1 MKRFLT
7 FMMSSTLIMGLA
19 LTGCS
24 NVPTPTPTPPTN
36 QQQTT
41 QSTQPPK
48 AEAGATRD
56 SVIGAEK
63 RVVMGFYTDP
73 EGPTPGSK
81 QSMTKNA
88 KLLDEVAFFWYS
100 FNGSGNVIPAG
111 KIDMSA
117 KNTAQKNGSKAY
129 ALVHNMNLSG
139 SVGFD
144 ANLAHRVLSNAGI
157 RSNLVQNLVNLT
169 TKDGWDGISIDIE
182 KTPPGD
188 RNNFS
193 AFVAELGKAL
203 KAKDKVL
210 NISIPA
216 KFVDYPSDLWSGAYD
231 YAAIGKAADQ
241 VVLMTYDEHG
251 LGTTQ
256 GPIASQGWVDRVITF
271 AVGKIPKEKIVMGLP
286 VYSFDWGSN
295 KPLLPDY
302 ISHAQTIDR
311 AKKHGVQILTDP
323 SAKVPQFTYTANG
336 VRHEVFF
343 ENAESL
349 KVKMDYALKHKL
361 HGVAIWR
368 LGMEDPSIW
377 DSLMKTFGTNKT
389 TAKK

>member
-7 FMMSSTLIMGLA
+7 FMMSSTLILGLA

-24 NVPTPTPTPPTN
+24 NVPTPNTPSN
-36 QQQTT
+36 QQQQTSK
-41 QSTQPPK
+41 STQPPK

-56 SVIGAEK
+56 SVLGSDK

-81 QSMTKNA
+81 ASMTKNG
-88 KLLDEVAFFWYS
+88 KMLDEVAFFWYS
-100 FNGSGNVIPAG
+100 FDGSGKVIPAG
-111 KIDMSA
+111 NVDMSA
-117 KNTAQKNGSKAY
+117 KNTAKKNGSKVY
-129 ALVHNMNLSG
+129 ALVHNMNMSG

-144 ANLAHRVLSNAGI
+144 ANLAHRVLANAGA
-157 RSNLVQNLVNLT
+157 RSNFVTNLVNLAM
-169 TKDGWDGISIDIE
+169 KDNWDGISVDIE
-182 KTPPGD
+182 KTPPAD

-193 AFVAELGKAL
+193 AFVAQLGKAL

-251 LGTTQ
+251 MGTTQ

-271 AVGKIPKEKIVMGLP
+271 AVGKIPSNKIVMGLP
-286 VYSFDWGSN
+286 VYAYDWGSN
-295 KPLLPDY
+295 KPLMPDY
-302 ISHAQTIDR
+302 LSYAQAVAR

-343 ENAESL
+343 ENAASL
-349 KVKMDYALKHKL
+349 KTKMKYTLQHKL

-377 DSLMKTFGTNKT
+377 NSVSSTFGTNKT
-389 TAKK
+389 TAK

>member
-7 FMMSSTLIMGLA
+7 FMMSSALVLGLA
-19 LTGCS
+19 LTGCT
-24 NVPTPTPTPPTN
+24 NVSPPASPNTPEK
-36 QQQTT
+36 TT
-41 QSTQPPK
+41 QSTKPPE

-56 SVIGAEK
+56 SVIGPEK

-81 QSMTKNA
+81 DSMVKNA

-100 FNGSGNVIPAG
+100 FDATGKVIPNG
-111 KIDMSA
+111 KVDLSI
-117 KNTAQKNGSKAY
+117 KQKAQKSGSKAY
-129 ALVHNMNLSG
+129 ALVHNMNLTG
-139 SVGFD
+139 GVGFD
-144 ANLAHRVLSNAGI
+144 ANLAHRVLSNPAV
-157 RSNLVQNLVNLT
+157 RSNLVTNLVNLT
-169 TKDGWDGISIDIE
+169 TKDGWDGISVDIE

-241 VVLMTYDEHG
+241 IILMTYDEHG

-256 GPIASQGWVDRVITF
+256 GPIASQGWVDRVITY

-295 KPLLPDY
+295 KPLMPDY
-302 ISHAQTIDR
+302 LSHSQTVDR

-343 ENAESL
+343 ENAASL
-349 KVKMDYALKHKL
+349 KIKMEYALKHKL

-368 LGMEDPSIW
+368 LGMEDPAIW
-377 DSLMKTFGTNKT
+377 DSLIKTYGTNKET
-389 TAKK
+389 KK

>member
-7 FMMSSTLIMGLA
+7 FMMSSALILGLA
-19 LTGCS
+19 LAGCT
-24 NVPTPTPTPPTN
+24 NVPPTSPPQN

-41 QSTQPPK
+41 QNTQPPQ

-56 SVIGAEK
+56 SVLGSEK

-81 QSMTKNA
+81 ESMLKNA

-100 FNGSGNVIPAG
+100 FDASGKVIPSG
-111 KIDMSA
+111 KVDLSI
-117 KNTAQKNGSKAY
+117 KNKAQKNGSKAY

-144 ANLAHRVLSNAGI
+144 ANLAHRVFSNPAT
-157 RSNLVQNLVNLT
+157 RAKLVTNLVNLT
-169 TKDGWDGISIDIE
+169 TKDGWDGISVDVE

-193 AFVAELGKAL
+193 SFVAELSKAL

-231 YAAIGKAADQ
+231 YAAIGKSADQ
-241 VVLMTYDEHG
+241 IILMTYDEHG

-256 GPIASQGWVDRVITF
+256 GPIASQGWVNRVIEF
-271 AVGKIPKEKIVMGLP
+271 AVGKIPKDKIVMGLP

-302 ISHAQTIDR
+302 LSYSQTVDR

-323 SAKVPQFTYTANG
+323 SAKVPQFIYTSNG
-336 VRHEVFF
+336 IRHEVFF
-343 ENAESL
+343 ENVASL
-349 KVKMDYALKHKL
+349 RIKMNYALNHKL
-361 HGVAIWR
+361 HGVAVWR
-368 LGMEDPSIW
+368 LGMEDPAIW
-377 DSLMKTFGTNKT
+377 DSLIKTYGTNKET
-389 TAKK
+389 RK

>member
-7 FMMSSTLIMGLA
+7 FMMSSVLILGLA
-19 LTGCS
+19 ATGCS
-24 NVPTPTPTPPTN
+24 KMPSRVPPQNPEKMSQDTKLPE
-36 QQQTT
+36 
-41 QSTQPPK
+41 

-56 SVIGAEK
+56 SVIGPEK

-73 EGPTPGSK
+73 EGPTPSSK
-81 QSMTKNA
+81 ESMIKNA
-88 KLLDEVAFFWYS
+88 KLLNEVAFFWYS
-100 FNGSGNVIPAG
+100 FDATGKVVPSGKVDL
-111 KIDMSA
+111 KIKEM
-117 KNTAQKNGSKAY
+117 AQKNGSKAY
-129 ALVHNMNLSG
+129 ALVHNMNLTG
-139 SVGFD
+139 TVGFD
-144 ANLAHRVLSNAGI
+144 ANLAHRVLSNPAI
-157 RSNLVQNLVNLT
+157 RANLVTNLVNLT
-169 TKDGWDGISIDIE
+169 TKDGWDGISVDVE

-193 AFVAELGKAL
+193 AFVTELSTAL

-241 VVLMTYDEHG
+241 IILMTYDEHG

-256 GPIASQGWVDRVITF
+256 GPIASQGWVDRVITY
-271 AVGKIPKEKIVMGLP
+271 AVGKISKDKIVMGLP

-295 KPLLPDY
+295 KPLIPDY
-302 ISHAQTIDR
+302 LSYIQTVDR
-311 AKKHGVQILTDP
+311 AKKNGVEILNDP
-323 SAKVPQFTYTANG
+323 SAKVPQFIYTANG

-343 ENAESL
+343 ENAGSL
-349 KVKMDYALKHKL
+349 KIKMDYALKHKL

-368 LGMEDPSIW
+368 LGMEDPAIW
-377 DSLMKTFGTNKT
+377 DSLMKTYGTNKDT
-389 TAKK
+389 QEKK

>member
-7 FMMSSTLIMGLA
+7 FMMSSTLILGLT
-19 LTGCS
+19 LTGCT
-24 NVPTPTPTPPTN
+24 NVPPAAPPKAPEK
-36 QQQTT
+36 TT
-41 QSTQPPK
+41 QNTQPPE

-56 SVIGAEK
+56 SVLGTEK
-63 RVVMGFYTDP
+63 RVVMGFYTDA
-73 EGPTPGSK
+73 EGPVPGSK
-81 QSMTKNA
+81 ESMIKNG
-88 KLLDEVAFFWYS
+88 KLMDEVAFFWYA
-100 FNGSGNVIPAG
+100 FDGTGKVVPSGKVDLSI
-111 KIDMSA
+111 KE
-117 KNTAQKNGSKAY
+117 TAQKNGSKAY
-129 ALVHNMNLSG
+129 ALVHNMNLTG
-139 SVGFD
+139 AVGFD
-144 ANLAHRVLSNAGI
+144 ANLAHRVLSNPDI
-157 RSNLVQNLVNLT
+157 RANLVTNLVNLT
-169 TKDGWDGISIDIE
+169 TKDGWDGISVDVE
-182 KTPPGD
+182 KAPPGD

-210 NISIPA
+210 NVSIPA

-241 VVLMTYDEHG
+241 IILMTYDEHG
-251 LGTTQ
+251 LGTTH

-295 KPLLPDY
+295 KPTMPDY
-302 ISHAQTIDR
+302 LSYAQTVDR
-311 AKKHGVQILTDP
+311 AKKHGVEILTDP

-343 ENAESL
+343 ENIGSL
-349 KVKMDYALKHKL
+349 KIKMDYALKHKL

-368 LGMEDPSIW
+368 LGMEDPAIW
-377 DSLMKTFGTNKT
+377 DALLKSFGTNKSR
-389 TAKK
+389 K

>member
-7 FMMSSTLIMGLA
+7 FMMSSVLILGLA
-19 LTGCS
+19 ATGCS
-24 NVPTPTPTPPTN
+24 KMPSRVPPQNPEKMSQDTKLPE
-36 QQQTT
+36 
-41 QSTQPPK
+41 

-56 SVIGAEK
+56 SVIGPEK

-81 QSMTKNA
+81 ESMIKNA
-88 KLLDEVAFFWYS
+88 KLLNEVAFFWYS
-100 FNGSGNVIPAG
+100 FDATGKVVPSGKVDL
-111 KIDMSA
+111 KIKEM
-117 KNTAQKNGSKAY
+117 AQKNGSKAY
-129 ALVHNMNLSG
+129 ALVHNMNLTG
-139 SVGFD
+139 TVGFD
-144 ANLAHRVLSNAGI
+144 ANLAHRVLSNPAI
-157 RSNLVQNLVNLT
+157 RANLVTNLVNLT
-169 TKDGWDGISIDIE
+169 TKDGWDGISVDVE

-193 AFVAELGKAL
+193 AFVTELSTAL

-241 VVLMTYDEHG
+241 IILMTYDEHG

-256 GPIASQGWVDRVITF
+256 GPIASQGWVDRVITY
-271 AVGKIPKEKIVMGLP
+271 AVGKISKDKIVMGLP

-295 KPLLPDY
+295 KPLIPDY
-302 ISHAQTIDR
+302 LSYIQTVDR
-311 AKKHGVQILTDP
+311 AKKNGVEILNDP
-323 SAKVPQFTYTANG
+323 SAKVPQFIYTANG
-336 VRHEVFF
+336 VRHEVFY
-343 ENAESL
+343 ENAGSL
-349 KVKMDYALKHKL
+349 KIKMDYALKHKL

-368 LGMEDPSIW
+368 LGMEDPAIW
-377 DSLMKTFGTNKT
+377 DSLMKTYGTNKDT
-389 TAKK
+389 QEKK

>member
-7 FMMSSTLIMGLA
+7 FMMSSALILGLA

-24 NVPTPTPTPPTN
+24 NVPPPVPPQTPEKTSQDTKPPE
-36 QQQTT
+36 
-41 QSTQPPK
+41 

-56 SVIGAEK
+56 SVLGAEK
-63 RVVMGFYTDP
+63 RVVMGFYTDQ
-73 EGPTPGSK
+73 EGPVPGSK
-81 QSMTKNA
+81 ESMNKNA
-88 KLLDEVAFFWYS
+88 KLLDEIAFFWYS
-100 FNGSGNVIPAG
+100 FDATGKVIPTG
-111 KIDMSA
+111 KVDLKI
-117 KNTAQKNGSKAY
+117 KETAQKNGSKAY
-129 ALVHNMNLSG
+129 ALVHNMNLTG
-139 SVGFD
+139 TVGFD
-144 ANLAHRVLSNAGI
+144 ANIAHRALSNPAI
-157 RSNLVQNLVNLT
+157 RANLVTNLVNLT
-169 TKDGWDGISIDIE
+169 TKDGWDGISVDVE

-241 VVLMTYDEHG
+241 IILMTYDEHG

-256 GPIASQGWVDRVITF
+256 GPVASAGWVDRVIKF

-286 VYSFDWGSN
+286 VYSFDWGTN
-295 KPLLPDY
+295 KPTMPDY
-302 ISHAQTIDR
+302 LSYTQTVDR
-311 AKKHGVQILTDP
+311 AKKHGVEILTDP

-336 VRHEVFF
+336 VRHEVYF
-343 ENAESL
+343 ENIASL
-349 KVKMDYALKHKL
+349 RAKMDSALKHKL

-368 LGMEDPSIW
+368 LGMEDPGIW
-377 DSLMKTFGTNKT
+377 DQLVKTYGTNKET
-389 TAKK
+389 KK

>member
-1 MKRFLT
+1 
-7 FMMSSTLIMGLA
+7 MSSALMLGLT

-24 NVPTPTPTPPTN
+24 NVPPANPPATP
-36 QQQTT
+36 Q
-41 QSTQPPK
+41 QSTQNTQPPQ

-56 SVIGAEK
+56 SVLGAEK

-81 QSMTKNA
+81 ESMIKNA

-100 FNGSGNVIPAG
+100 FDATG
-111 KIDMSA
+111 KVVPTGKVDLKI
-117 KNTAQKNGSKAY
+117 KEIAQKNGSKAY
-129 ALVHNMNLSG
+129 ALVHNMNLTG
-139 SVGFD
+139 TVGFD
-144 ANLAHRVLSNAGI
+144 ANLAHQVLSNPGKRA
-157 RSNLVQNLVNLT
+157 NLVTNLVNLT
-169 TKDGWDGISIDIE
+169 TKDGWDGISVDVE

-193 AFVAELGKAL
+193 AFVTELGKAL

-216 KFVDYPSDLWSGAYD
+216 KFIDYPSDLWSGAYD

-241 VVLMTYDEHG
+241 IILMTYDEHG

-286 VYSFDWGSN
+286 VYSFDWGSA
-295 KPLLPDY
+295 KPLIPDY
-302 ISHAQTIDR
+302 LSYIQTVDR
-311 AKKHGVQILTDP
+311 AKKQGVEILTDP
-323 SAKVPQFTYTANG
+323 SAKVPQFIYTAKG

-343 ENAESL
+343 ENVGSL
-349 KVKMDYALKHKL
+349 RIKMDYALKHKL
-361 HGVAIWR
+361 HGVGIWR
-368 LGMEDPSIW
+368 LGMEDPAIW
-377 DSLMKTFGTNKT
+377 DSLMKTYGTNKT
-389 TAKK
+389 KK

>member
-1 MKRFLT
+1 
-7 FMMSSTLIMGLA
+7 MMSSALILGLA

-24 NVPTPTPTPPTN
+24 NVPSPVPPQTPEKTSQDTKPPE
-36 QQQTT
+36 
-41 QSTQPPK
+41 

-56 SVIGAEK
+56 SVLGSEK

-81 QSMTKNA
+81 ESMIKNA

-100 FNGSGNVIPAG
+100 FDATGKVTPSGKVDL
-111 KIDMSA
+111 KI
-117 KNTAQKNGSKAY
+117 KETAQKNGSKAY
-129 ALVHNMNLSG
+129 ALVHNMNLTG
-139 SVGFD
+139 TVGFD
-144 ANLAHRVLSNAGI
+144 ANLAHRVLSNPAI
-157 RSNLVQNLVNLT
+157 RANLVTNLVNLT
-169 TKDGWDGISIDIE
+169 TKDGWDGISVDVE

-231 YAAIGKAADQ
+231 YAAIGKSADQ
-241 VVLMTYDEHG
+241 IILMTYDEHG

-256 GPIASQGWVDRVITF
+256 GPVASEGWVDRVIKY

-286 VYSFDWGSN
+286 VYSFDWGTN
-295 KPLLPDY
+295 KPTMPDY
-302 ISHAQTIDR
+302 LSYAQTVER
-311 AKKHGVQILTDP
+311 SKKHGVEILTDP
-323 SAKVPQFTYTANG
+323 SAKVPQFSYTANG
-336 VRHEVFF
+336 VRHEVYF
-343 ENAESL
+343 ENIASL
-349 KVKMDYALKHKL
+349 RAKMDNALKHKL
-361 HGVAIWR
+361 HGVTIWR
-368 LGMEDPSIW
+368 LGMEDPAIW
-377 DSLMKTFGTNKT
+377 DQLIKTYGTNKET
-389 TAKK
+389 KEKK

>member
-7 FMMSSTLIMGLA
+7 FTLSSALILGLA

-24 NVPTPTPTPPTN
+24 NQNVQPN
-36 QQQTT
+36 TT
-41 QSTQPPK
+41 QNAPQKVTQNSQPPK

-56 SVIGAEK
+56 SVIGPEK

-81 QSMTKNA
+81 DSMIKNA

-100 FNGSGNVIPAG
+100 FDATGKVIPNG
-111 KIDMSA
+111 KVDLNVM
-117 KNTAQKNGSKAY
+117 KTAQKNGSKAY
-129 ALVHNMNLSG
+129 ALVHNMNTSG
-139 SVGFD
+139 GVGFD
-144 ANLAHRVLSNAGI
+144 ANLAHRVISNPTVRAK
-157 RSNLVQNLVNLT
+157 LVTNLVNLT

-182 KTPPGD
+182 KAPPGD

-193 AFVAELGKAL
+193 AFVTELQKAL

-256 GPIASQGWVDRVITF
+256 GPVASQGWVDRVITY
-271 AVGKIPKEKIVMGLP
+271 ATGKINKQKIVMGLP

-302 ISHAQTIDR
+302 LSYSQTVDR
-311 AKKHGVQILTDP
+311 AKKYGVQILSDP
-323 SAKVPQFTYTANG
+323 SAKVPQFSYTANG

-343 ENAESL
+343 ENVPSL
-349 KVKMDYALKHKL
+349 KIKMDYALKHKL
-361 HGVAIWR
+361 HGVAVWR
-368 LGMEDPSIW
+368 LGMEDPAIW
-377 DSLMKTFGTNKT
+377 SSLLQTYGTNKET
-389 TAKK
+389 QK